1 MRLLLMGPPGSGK
14 GTQAEHIS
22 KRLHIPAISTGE
34 ILRRNVAEQTLLGR
48 EAQRYMDRGE
58 YVPDEIM
65 NPMVRNRLDE
75 PDCENGFL
83 LDGYPRTLAQVEV
96 LDSILS
102 DAGVQLDRVLVLTV
116 DHEEIVRRLLERA
129 EREGR
134 SDDSED
140 VVRRRLEVY
149 AEQTEPLLDVY
160 AQRGLLVLVEGMGPI
175 DEVTER
181 VLGALGDNADARS

>member
-1 MRLLLMGPPGSGK
+1 MRLLIMGPPGSGK

-34 ILRRNVAEQTLLGR
+34 ILRRNVAEQTSLGQ

-58 YVPDEIM
+58 YVPDEVM

-96 LDSILS
+96 LDSILA
-102 DAGVQLDRVLVLTV
+102 DAGLDLDRVLVLTV